1 MKAMYLPAHFEES
14 RPEVLAQL
22 VSRHPL
28 GLLVTQSADGAL
40 AADPIPWLLDVDADG
55 TRMLRGH
62 VARANPVWREARGDI
77 DALVV
82 FQGPQAYVSP
92 SLYPSKAEH
101 GKVVPT
107 WNYIMVQARG
117 RFEPMDDAAWTL
129 ALVTRLTQRHESA
142 RAAPWAVGDAP
153 ADYVDRMLGM
163 IVGVQLRVALMTGK
177 WKTSQN
183 RSAADRA
190 GVRAGL
196 QADAANTD
204 AALPVPDA

>member
-1 MKAMYLPAHFEES
+1 MYLPAHFEES

-28 GLLVTQSADGAL
+28 GLLVTQSADGNL
-40 AADPIPWLLDVDADG
+40 AADPIPWLLDIEADG
-55 TRMLRGH
+55 TRVLRGH
-62 VARANPVWREARGDI
+62 VARANPVWREARGDT

-142 RAAPWAVGDAP
+142 RATPWAVSDAP

-163 IVGVQLRVALMTGK
+163 IVGVQLRVASMTGK

-196 QADAANTD
+196 QADAANTH

>member
-1 MKAMYLPAHFEES
+1 MYLPAHFEES
-14 RPEVLAQL
+14 RPEVLAEL
-22 VSRHPL
+22 VRRHPL
-28 GLLVTQSADGAL
+28 GLLVTQSADDTL
-40 AADPIPWLLDVDADG
+40 AADAIPWLLDIAADG
-55 TRMLRGH
+55 TRTLRGH
-62 VARANPVWREARGDI
+62 VARANPVWRQARGDI

-92 SLYPSKAEH
+92 SLYASKTEH

-153 ADYVDRMLGM
+153 ADYVDQMLGM
-163 IVGVQLRVALMTGK
+163 IVGVQLRVASMTGK